1 VIAKLNQEVN
11 ASLNDKELATRIAN
25 IGPLVDASM
34 SADDVKKFLA
44 TELSRWVEVTKE
56 IGVLAE

>member
-25 IGPLVDASM
+25 IGPLADASM
-34 SADDVKKFLA
+34 SVDDVRKFLA